1 MTVVAVD
8 RAHQVADLIRFDD
21 RRDVPRQHRLQCAAQ
36 IRSGAALTTSGR
48 NAVSKHLPAG
58 FQQRV
63 RQFARATCLDAPQR
77 LQQHRCADLG
87 ERKLAQPGEDVLL
100 EALHPALCVVIAPAD
115 LLCRVELARGHLEAG
130 VGVEPGTEALHLPR
144 EHRICARLMLL
155 ARIITCDP
163 GLLQTQIWIAPEGKA
178 LLLPVEAVLPE
189 PALGPRGRDLQVQ
202 TAGIGQAHAGPTR
215 VATRVLALLVG
226 EHGGTKHQM
235 AANTPFVPPDVPP
248 TSLRCRGTAGAFLTQ
263 ATV

>member
-1 MTVVAVD
+1 MLVRRETSDPLRVVQEEAVVAVD

-21 RRDVPRQHRLQCAAQ
+21 RRDVSGQHRLQCAAQ
-36 IRSGAALTTSGR
+36 IRSGAALTTSGG
-48 NAVSKHLPAG
+48 NAVSKYLPAG

-100 EALHPALCVVIAPAD
+100 EALHPALGVVIAPAD
-115 LLCRVELARGHLEAG
+115 LLGRVELASGHLEAG

-155 ARIITCDP
+155 RASSRAT
-163 GLLQTQIWIAPEGKA
+163 LASFR
-178 LLLPVEAVLPE
+178 
-189 PALGPRGRDLQVQ
+189 PRSG
-202 TAGIGQAHAGPTR
+202 
-215 VATRVLALLVG
+215 
-226 EHGGTKHQM
+226 
-235 AANTPFVPPDVPP
+235 
-248 TSLRCRGTAGAFLTQ
+248 
-263 ATV
+263 